1 MSNMINVT
9 IDGLETQVEAGST
22 ILQAAE
28 QVGVHI
34 PTLCYLDLH
43 EIGIENKPASCR
55 VCVVEVVG
63 RRNLAPACAT
73 PVSEGMVVKTNTPKV
88 LESRKTVL
96 ELMLSDHPKDCLTC
110 AKSGQC
116 ELQALAESMGI
127 RKVRVTGTAMS
138 TYQKDETSPS
148 IVRDQD
154 KCIMCRRC
162 ETVCNQIQSVGAL
175 SAVNRGFNAVV
186 STAFELPINETVCT
200 FCGQCIQVCPV
211 GALTEKSNIDQVIE
225 ALGDPDKTVIVNTA
239 PAVRAALGEEFGVE
253 PGYSVTGEMVA
264 ALRRI
269 GFDYVFDTDFAADL
283 TIMEEGHELIER
295 LNKFLKGE
303 PVAMPMITSC
313 CPAWINFIETQFPEL
328 QDLPSSAKSPME
340 MFGAM
345 AKSYFAQKKG
355 IDPEDLVVVSVMPCT
370 AKKFEA
376 QRDEMNTNGTS
387 RKDIDISITTREL
400 AELIKQMNIDL
411 VELEEED
418 FDDPLGESTGA
429 AVIFGKTGGVMEA
442 ALRTAYEVVTGKELG
457 NVEFEDVRNI
467 NYGMKV
473 AHIPV
478 GDITLNVAI
487 ASGLGNA
494 RAIMEEIKAG
504 NPNNLHFIEIM
515 ACPGGCVNGGGQPHH
530 FGDLSIIQDRQA
542 ALCEEDENKTIRKSH
557 ENPSI
562 KKIYEEFL
570 GEPGSHKAHEYLHTP
585 AHVFR
590 EKV

>member
-1 MSNMINVT
+1 MANMINLT
-9 IDGLETQVEAGST
+9 IDGIQTQIEAGST

-55 VCVVEVVG
+55 VCVVEVAG

-73 PVSEGMVVKTNTPKV
+73 PVTEGMVVNTNTPKV
-88 LESRKTVL
+88 IDARKTIV

-110 AKSGQC
+110 PKSGQC
-116 ELQALAESMGI
+116 ELQTLAETLGI
-127 RKVRVTGTAMS
+127 RKIRVKGQSMS
-138 TYQKDETSPS
+138 TYEMDCSSPS
-148 IVRDQD
+148 IVRDPE

-162 ETVCNQIQSVGAL
+162 ETMCNQVQTVGAL
-175 SAVNRGFNAVV
+175 SAVNRGFDAVV
-186 STAFELPINETVCT
+186 ATAFEAPLGETKCT

-211 GALTEKSNIDQVIE
+211 GALTEKSNIDEVIE
-225 ALGDPDKTVIVNTA
+225 ALGDPTKTVIVNTA
-239 PAVRAALGEEFGVE
+239 PAVRAALGEEFGLDA
-253 PGYSVTGEMVA
+253 GYSVTGEMVA
-264 ALRRI
+264 ALRRV

-283 TIMEEGHELIER
+283 TIMEEATELVER
-295 LNKFLKGE
+295 LQKFLKGE
-303 PVAMPMITSC
+303 QVAMPMITSC

-340 MFGAM
+340 MFGAV
-345 AKSYFAQKKG
+345 AKSYFAKQKG
-355 IDPEDLVVVSVMPCT
+355 IDPKDLVVVAVMPCT

-376 QRDEMNTNGTS
+376 QRDEMNTNGTVN
-387 RKDIDISITTREL
+387 KDIDISITTREL
-400 AELIKQMNIDL
+400 AELIKQMNVDL
-411 VELEEED
+411 LDLEEED

-442 ALRTAYEVVTGKELG
+442 ALRTGYEWVTGQELG
-457 NVEFEDVRNI
+457 EVEFEEIRNMD
-467 NYGMKV
+467 YGMKV
-473 AHIPV
+473 AHVPV

-542 ALCEEDENKTIRKSH
+542 ALCNEDASKTIRKSH

-562 KKIYEEFL
+562 KKIYDEFL
-570 GEPGSHKAHEYLHTP
+570 GQPGSHIAHELLHTP
-585 AHVFR
+585 AHIFR
-590 EKV
+590 EKI

>member
-1 MSNMINVT
+1 MANMINLT
-9 IDGLETQVEAGST
+9 IDGIQTQIEAGST

-55 VCVVEVVG
+55 VCVVEVAG

-73 PVSEGMVVKTNTPKV
+73 PVTEGMVVRTNTTKV
-88 LESRKTVL
+88 MDARKTVV

-110 AKSGQC
+110 PKSGQC
-116 ELQALAESMGI
+116 ELQTLAETMGI
-127 RKVRVTGTAMS
+127 RKIRVTGQSQS
-138 TYQKDETSPS
+138 TYAVDCSSPS
-148 IVRDQD
+148 IVRDPD

-162 ETVCNQIQSVGAL
+162 ETMCNEVQTVGAL
-175 SAVNRGFNAVV
+175 SAVNRGFDAVV
-186 STAFELPINETVCT
+186 ATAFESPLGETKCT

-211 GALTEKSNIDQVIE
+211 GALHEKSNIDEVIE

-239 PAVRAALGEEFGVE
+239 PAVRAALGEEFGIDA
-253 PGYSVTGEMVA
+253 GYSVTGEMVA

-269 GFDYVFDTDFAADL
+269 GFDYVFDTDFTADL
-283 TIMEEGHELIER
+283 TIMEEATELVER
-295 LNKFLKGE
+295 LQKFLKGE

-340 MFGAM
+340 MFGAI
-345 AKSYFAQKKG
+345 AKSYFAQTKG
-355 IDPEDLVVVSVMPCT
+355 IDPRDLVVVSIMPCT

-376 QRDEMNTNGTS
+376 KRDEMNTNGTAN
-387 RKDIDISITTREL
+387 KDIDISLTTREL
-400 AELIKQMNIDL
+400 AELIRQMNIDL
-411 VELEEED
+411 LDLEEED

-442 ALRTAYEVVTGKELG
+442 ALRTGYEWVTGQELG
-457 NVEFEDVRNI
+457 EVEFEEIHNMD
-467 NYGMKV
+467 YGMKV
-473 AHIPV
+473 AHVPV

-542 ALCEEDENKTIRKSH
+542 ALNNEDASKEIRKSH

-562 KKIYEEFL
+562 KKIYAEFL
-570 GEPGSHKAHEYLHTP
+570 GEPGSHIAHELLHTP

-590 EKV
+590 EKI

>member
-1 MSNMINVT
+1 MANMINLT
-9 IDGLETQVEAGST
+9 IDGIQTQIEAGST

-55 VCVVEVVG
+55 VCVVEVAG

-73 PVSEGMVVKTNTPKV
+73 PVTEGMVVNTNTPKV
-88 LESRKTVL
+88 IDARKTIV

-110 AKSGQC
+110 PKSGQC
-116 ELQALAESMGI
+116 ELQTLAETLGI
-127 RKVRVTGTAMS
+127 RKIRVKGQSMS
-138 TYQKDETSPS
+138 TYEMDCSSPS
-148 IVRDQD
+148 IVRDPE

-162 ETVCNQIQSVGAL
+162 ETMCNQVQTVGAL
-175 SAVNRGFNAVV
+175 SAVNRGFDAVV
-186 STAFELPINETVCT
+186 ATAFEAPLGETKCT

-211 GALTEKSNIDQVIE
+211 GALTEKSNIDEVIE
-225 ALGDPDKTVIVNTA
+225 ALGDPTKTVIVNTA
-239 PAVRAALGEEFGVE
+239 PAVRAALGEEFGLDA
-253 PGYSVTGEMVA
+253 GYSVTGEMVA
-264 ALRRI
+264 ALRRV

-283 TIMEEGHELIER
+283 TIMEEATELVER
-295 LNKFLKGE
+295 LQKFLKGE
-303 PVAMPMITSC
+303 QVAMPMITSC

-340 MFGAM
+340 MFGAV
-345 AKSYFAQKKG
+345 AKSYFAKQKG
-355 IDPEDLVVVSVMPCT
+355 IDPKDLVVVAVMPCT

-376 QRDEMNTNGTS
+376 QRDEMNTNGTAN
-387 RKDIDISITTREL
+387 KDIDISITTREL
-400 AELIKQMNIDL
+400 AELIKQMNVDL
-411 VELEEED
+411 LDLEEED

-442 ALRTAYEVVTGKELG
+442 ALRTGYEWVTGQELG
-457 NVEFEDVRNI
+457 EVEFEEIRNMD
-467 NYGMKV
+467 YGMKV
-473 AHIPV
+473 AHVPV

-542 ALCEEDENKTIRKSH
+542 ALCNEDASKTIRKSH

-562 KKIYEEFL
+562 KKIYDEFL
-570 GEPGSHKAHEYLHTP
+570 GQPGSHIAHELLHTP
-585 AHVFR
+585 AHVFK
-590 EKV
+590 EKI

>member
-1 MSNMINVT
+1 MANMINLT
-9 IDGLETQVEAGST
+9 IDGIQTQIEAGST

-55 VCVVEVVG
+55 VCVVEVAG

-73 PVSEGMVVKTNTPKV
+73 PVTEGMVVNTNTPKV
-88 LESRKTVL
+88 IDARKTIV

-110 AKSGQC
+110 PKSGQC
-116 ELQALAESMGI
+116 ELQTLAETLGI
-127 RKVRVTGTAMS
+127 RKIRVKGQSMS
-138 TYQKDETSPS
+138 TYEMDCSSPS
-148 IVRDQD
+148 IVRDPE

-162 ETVCNQIQSVGAL
+162 ETMCNEVQTVGAL
-175 SAVNRGFNAVV
+175 SAVNRGFDAVV
-186 STAFELPINETVCT
+186 ATAFEAPLGETKCT

-211 GALTEKSNIDQVIE
+211 GALTEKSNIDEVIE
-225 ALGDPDKTVIVNTA
+225 ALGDPTKTVIVNTA
-239 PAVRAALGEEFGVE
+239 PAVRAALGEEFGLDA
-253 PGYSVTGEMVA
+253 GYSVTGEMVA
-264 ALRRI
+264 ALRRV

-283 TIMEEGHELIER
+283 TIMEEATELVER
-295 LNKFLKGE
+295 LQKFLKGE
-303 PVAMPMITSC
+303 QVAMPMITSC

-340 MFGAM
+340 MFGAV
-345 AKSYFAQKKG
+345 AKTYFAKQKG
-355 IDPEDLVVVSVMPCT
+355 IDPKDLVVVAVMPCT

-376 QRDEMNTNGTS
+376 QRDEMNTNGTAN
-387 RKDIDISITTREL
+387 KDIDISITTREL
-400 AELIKQMNIDL
+400 AELIKQMNVDL
-411 VELEEED
+411 LDLEEED

-442 ALRTAYEVVTGKELG
+442 ALRTGYEWVTGQELG
-457 NVEFEDVRNI
+457 EVEFEEIRTLD
-467 NYGMKV
+467 YGMRV
-473 AHIPV
+473 AHVQV
-478 GDITLNVAI
+478 GDLTLNVAI

-542 ALCEEDENKTIRKSH
+542 ALCNEDASKTIRKSH

-562 KKIYEEFL
+562 KKIYDEFL
-570 GEPGSHKAHEYLHTP
+570 GQPGSHVAHELLHTP

-590 EKV
+590 ERI

>member
-1 MSNMINVT
+1 MANMINLT
-9 IDGLETQVEAGST
+9 IDGIQTQIEAGST

-55 VCVVEVVG
+55 VCVVEVAG

-73 PVSEGMVVKTNTPKV
+73 PVTEGMVVRTNTPKV
-88 LESRKTVL
+88 MDARKTVV

-110 AKSGQC
+110 PKSGQC
-116 ELQALAESMGI
+116 ELQTLAETMGI
-127 RKVRVTGTAMS
+127 RKVRVTGQSQS
-138 TYQKDETSPS
+138 TYTLDCTSPS
-148 IVRDQD
+148 IVRDAD

-162 ETVCNQIQSVGAL
+162 ETMCNEVQTVGAL
-175 SAVNRGFNAVV
+175 SAVNRGFDAVV
-186 STAFELPINETVCT
+186 STAFESPLGETKCT

-211 GALTEKSNIDQVIE
+211 GALHEKSNIDEVIE

-239 PAVRAALGEEFGVE
+239 PAVRAALGEEFGID

-264 ALRRI
+264 ALRRV
-269 GFDYVFDTDFAADL
+269 GFDYVFDTDFTADL
-283 TIMEEGHELIER
+283 TIMEEATELVER
-295 LNKFLKGE
+295 LQKFLKGE

-313 CPAWINFIETQFPEL
+313 CPAWINFIETQYPDM

-340 MFGAM
+340 MFGAI

-355 IDPEDLVVVSVMPCT
+355 IDPRDLVVVSIMPCT
-370 AKKFEA
+370 AKKYEA
-376 QRDEMNTNGTS
+376 QRDEMNTNGTAN
-387 RKDIDISITTREL
+387 KDIDYSLTTREL

-411 VELEEED
+411 LDLEEED

-442 ALRTAYEVVTGKELG
+442 ALRTGYEWVTGEELG
-457 NVEFEDVRNI
+457 EVEFEEIRNI
-467 NYGMKV
+467 DYGMKV
-473 AHIPV
+473 AHVQV

-542 ALCEEDENKTIRKSH
+542 ALCNEDENKEIRKSH

-570 GEPGSHKAHEYLHTP
+570 GEPGSHVAHELLHTP

-590 EKV
+590 EKI